1 MDVLGGRVMEISEC
15 LKKCR
20 QKTNITQ
27 EHLADKLGVT
37 RQTISSWETG
47 RSYPDIASIVKMSEI
62 FNMSLDE
69 LLKEH
74 PKLKKQNNSK
84 IKTIAFG
91 KLAEGEIE
99 HTENYVE
106 QIVEK
111 INNILK

>member
-1 MDVLGGRVMEISEC
+1 MEISEW
-15 LKKCR
+15 LKNGR
-20 QKTNITQ
+20 QKINITQ
-27 EHLADKLGVT
+27 EQLADKLGVT

-74 PKLKKQNNSK
+74 PKLNKQDSSK

-91 KLAEGEIE
+91 KLTKDEIE
-99 HTENYVE
+99 YTENYVE